1 MKSPATSKF
10 IHESNYYASA
20 EILGN
25 LDFIEKEMPNIKH
38 QFDEIDLIT
47 YFTGKRYLLSKFLI
61 EVTENLP

>member
-25 LDFIEKEMPNIKH
+25 LTFIEKEMPNIKH

-47 YFTGKRYLLSKFLI
+47 YFTGKRYLASF
-61 EVTENLP
+61 

>member
-47 YFTGKRYLLSKFLI
+47 YFTGKRYRASF
-61 EVTENLP
+61 